1 MRTRWLVLVAV
12 VLGGCVAD
20 DPGPPYSA
28 EVLSY
33 SGFDLEEERPRYELG
48 VRDLGSL
55 DDLETLD
62 GRWFR
67 MHRGGELV
75 IRRVDGELIDD
86 GRFTGGDQARLRYE
100 LEGDVIVPRD
110 YTSLGLVSAFHEMEQ
125 VFVVLDEATGVSA
138 DELTAGGRFDVFF
151 EPRIKA
157 ESISATLKA
166 NAFFVPA
173 ARQFGLARRS
183 SIETVPLSVDRLV
196 LAHEVGHALFEYLFF
211 ADEARVCTDSD
222 LNLAGRLG
230 HEYVIAGYNEG
241 FADWISFAV
250 TGATDPLASL
260 PFTRGERR
268 LTGRIFEFPDGGRGC
283 HGRYYCMGTLLART
297 LYQFFL
303 ERGGDPGSLAD
314 RGAFTTAIT
323 IALGHTLDAMSRRD
337 NLPPPHV
344 VVERD
349 CNRPHA
355 PSTGYDGLVG
365 GAFLDAMIDGLP
377 ADWQT
382 DACELFI
389 RNFGPEGFPA
399 ATQLTCGLVRTP

>member
-1 MRTRWLVLVAV
+1 MRTRWLILATV

-20 DPGPPYSA
+20 DPGPPYRA

-33 SGFDLEEERPRYELG
+33 TGFNLDEDRPRYELG

-75 IRRVDGELIDD
+75 VREIDGELIDD
-86 GRFTGGDQARLRYE
+86 GRFTGGDEARLRFD
-100 LEGDVIVPRD
+100 LEGDVLVPRD
-110 YTSLGLVSAFHEMEQ
+110 YTSLGLLSAFHEMEQ
-125 VFVVLDEATGVSA
+125 VFAALEEATGVKA
-138 DELTAGGRFDVFF
+138 DALTTAGRFQVFF
-151 EPRIKA
+151 EPQIQA

-166 NAFFVPA
+166 NAFFVPD

-196 LAHEVGHALFEYLFF
+196 LAHEVGHAVFHHLFF
-211 ADEARVCTDSD
+211 AKEARVCEDGNI
-222 LNLAGRLG
+222 NLAGRLS
-230 HEYVIAGYNEG
+230 HEYAIAGFNEG

-268 LTGRIFEFPDGGRGC
+268 LTGRVFEFPDGNRGC
-283 HGRYYCMGTLLART
+283 HGRYYCVGTLLART

-303 ERGGDPGSLAD
+303 ERGGEPGSLPD
-314 RGAFTTAIT
+314 RGAFTATIT
-323 IALGHTLDAMSRRD
+323 IALGHTFETMRRRD
-337 NLPPPHV
+337 NLPPPHLV
-344 VVERD
+344 VVRD
-349 CNRPHA
+349 CDRPRA
-355 PSTGYDGLVG
+355 STGYDGLVA
-365 GAFLDAMIDGLP
+365 GAFLDALIDGLP
-377 ADWQT
+377 AEWQSA
-382 DACELFI
+382 ACELFT